1 MKHVYSV
8 LSKLG
13 LSENECKVY
22 IEAIKH
28 VKITPYALAK
38 AVGIPR
44 TTVYDIM
51 LNLALKG
58 LITVEQSQG
67 LEKQQTWIIA
77 KNPSTLRDMVFEQRK
92 KLARTEVELVDILPL
107 LKGEYS
113 KHVTNTNFQF
123 YPGIEGAKQVMNQT
137 IAATKND
144 TLRVYESLMPMD
156 TLGKKLINKD
166 VDGGLAQ
173 KGTTNMSIKS
183 LIVLNKWTRHVLA
196 YQYRRNKDYIVLH
209 NFRALDN
216 PAFAIHLDISIL
228 ADTVRAVCAQEN
240 EAWGMIV
247 KSSQLAKTLTSV
259 FDVLW
264 AIATPISEK
273 DIDSWGEN
281 EFYTEENKKVQS
293 FKRMNYS

>member
-1 MKHVYSV
+1 MKQVYSV

-22 IEAIKH
+22 IEALKH
-28 VKITPYALAK
+28 AKIAPYAVAK
-38 AVGIPR
+38 AVDIPR

-51 LNLALKG
+51 LSLALKG
-58 LITVEQSQG
+58 LITVQQSQG
-67 LEKQQTWIIA
+67 LEKRQTWIVA
-77 KNPSTLRDMVFEQRK
+77 KNPSTLREMLFAERK
-92 KLARTEVELVDILPL
+92 KLAGVEVDLIDILPL
-107 LKGEYS
+107 LKGEYA
-113 KHVTNTNFQF
+113 KHIDNTDFQF

-137 IAATKND
+137 LTASGNE

-173 KGTTNMSIKS
+173 KRTTNMSIKS

-196 YQYRRNKDYIVLH
+196 YQYRRNKDYIALH
-209 NFRALDN
+209 NFRAIDN

-247 KSSQLAKTLTSV
+247 KSSQLAKTLASV

-264 AIATPISEK
+264 ATAIPIAEK
-273 DIDSWGEN
+273 DIKSWGEN
-281 EFYTEENKKVQS
+281 EFYTEENKKSSIV
-293 FKRMNYS
+293 